1 MDRIKS
7 WPGSIIDQHSLI
19 ESIGK
24 FLRTHKDGD
33 QRLMDWLESVPPDRT
48 EEEYRQLQQDAADEN
63 EAHIQK
69 KLAEVNSDRA
79 ARGKPPIDRQGNV
92 IRR

>member
-1 MDRIKS
+1 MDRIES
-7 WPGSIIDQHSLI
+7 WPGSILDQHSLI

-24 FLRTHKDGD
+24 FLRTHKGGG

-48 EEEYRQLQQDAADEN
+48 EEEYRQLRQDAADEN

-69 KLAEVNSDRA
+69 KLAEFNSDRA
-79 ARGKPPIDRQGNV
+79 ARGLPPIDRQGNV
-92 IRR
+92 VRR